1 MMNKLQYWI
10 ELQLCLQ
17 KKSRENIYQNSKNKL
32 YFFQNI
38 FYQNIKML
46 GGEMALT
53 DVIFKCVS
61 VLTFK
66 TIFNGNK

>member
-1 MMNKLQYWI
+1 MNKLQYWI
-10 ELQLCLQ
+10 ELQLWLQ

-32 YFFQNI
+32 YF
-38 FYQNIKML
+38 YQNTKML

-53 DVIFKCVS
+53 DVNFKCVS

-66 TIFNGNK
+66 TIFNGNKWIINKS

>member
-1 MMNKLQYWI
+1 MNKLQYWI

-53 DVIFKCVS
+53 DVNFKCVS